1 MYKPLIPLASM
12 VATAFSANANAAEDP
27 FSLIE
32 LTQGYLLAQAPQT
45 DAATESVAPDGGKL
59 AEGKCAEGKC
69 STAMKSEKM
78 PEGKCAEGQ
87 CGAAMKQHQMPEGV
101 CGAMDMQGM
110 VMNENRDRLPPGCPA
125 VSEDVQI
132 TVKAGRKYAKDYNGT
147 AFGFNTHEWKVK
159 PCTRLTVRFINE
171 DDIRHQWMV
180 HGLPRFIYSL
190 GMFHMEINGS
200 GEKTG
205 TFIVP
210 AEDNTYL
217 VHCDIA
223 QHMEKGMKAQ
233 LVVGDGSGDLPSVP
247 GISGPLNPKRKFTLG
262 F

>member
-1 MYKPLIPLASM
+1 MYKPLIPLASA
-12 VATAFSANANAAEDP
+12 VAAAFTANAADDP

-32 LTQGYLLAQAPQT
+32 LPQGYMLAQAPQT
-45 DAATESVAPDGGKL
+45 DLAPEPISPD
-59 AEGKCAEGKC
+59 EGKMA
-69 STAMKSEKM
+69 
-78 PEGKCAEGQ
+78 EGKCAEGQ
-87 CGAAMKQHQMPEGV
+87 CGAAMKQHKMPEGV
-101 CGAMDMQGM
+101 CGVMDMQGM
-110 VMNENRDRLPPGCPA
+110 VMNENTDRMPPGCPA

-132 TVKAGRKYAKDYNGT
+132 TVKAGRKYAKDHNGI
-147 AFGFNTHEWKVK
+147 AFGFDTHEWKFK
-159 PCTRLTVRFINE
+159 PCTRLTVRFVNE

-180 HGLPRFIYSL
+180 HGLPKFIYPL
-190 GMFHMEINGS
+190 GMFHMEVNGP

-223 QHMEKGMKAQ
+223 QHMEKGMKGQ
-233 LVVGDGSGDLPSVP
+233 LVVGKGSGDLPSIP
-247 GISGPLNPKRKFTLG
+247 GISGPLNPKSKFTLN

>member
-1 MYKPLIPLASM
+1 MYKPLIPLASV
-12 VATAFSANANAAEDP
+12 VAAAFTANAAEDP
-27 FSLIE
+27 FSVIE
-32 LTQGYLLAQAPQT
+32 LTQGYMLAQAAQT
-45 DAATESVAPDGGKL
+45 DTATESAAPEGGKM

-69 STAMKSEKM
+69 SATM
-78 PEGKCAEGQ
+78 Q
-87 CGAAMKQHQMPEGV
+87 QHQMPEGV
-101 CGAMDMQGM
+101 CGVMDMQGM
-110 VMNENRDRLPPGCPA
+110 VMNENTDRMPPGCSGI
-125 VSEDVQI
+125 SEDVQI
-132 TVKAGRKYAKDYNGT
+132 TVKAGRKYAEDYNGT
-147 AFGFNTHEWKVK
+147 AFGFDAHEWKLK

-180 HGLPRFIYSL
+180 HGLPRFIYPL
-190 GMFHMEINGS
+190 GMFHMEVNGL

-210 AEDNTYL
+210 AEDQTYL

-233 LVVGDGSGDLPSVP
+233 LVVGKGSGDLPSVP
-247 GISGPLNPKRKFTLG
+247 GISGPLNPKRKFSLG

>member
-1 MYKPLIPLASM
+1 MYKPLIPLASV
-12 VATAFSANANAAEDP
+12 VAAVFTANAAEDP

-32 LTQGYLLAQAPQT
+32 LPQGYMLAQAPPT
-45 DAATESVAPDGGKL
+45 DSATEPTSPDGG
-59 AEGKCAEGKC
+59 
-69 STAMKSEKM
+69 KM

-87 CGAAMKQHQMPEGV
+87 CAAAMKQHQMPEGV
-101 CGAMDMQGM
+101 CGVMDMQGM
-110 VMNENRDRLPPGCPA
+110 VMNENTDRMPPGCPA

-132 TVKAGRKYAKDYNGT
+132 TVKAGRKYAEDYNGT
-147 AFGFNTHEWKVK
+147 AFGFDANEWKLK

-190 GMFHMEINGS
+190 GMFHMEVNGR

-210 AEDNTYL
+210 AEDETYL

-223 QHMEKGMKAQ
+223 QHMEKGMKGQ
-233 LVVGDGSGDLPSVP
+233 LVVGKGNGDLPSIP
-247 GISGPLNPKRKFTLG
+247 GVSGPLNPESKFSFFSLLG